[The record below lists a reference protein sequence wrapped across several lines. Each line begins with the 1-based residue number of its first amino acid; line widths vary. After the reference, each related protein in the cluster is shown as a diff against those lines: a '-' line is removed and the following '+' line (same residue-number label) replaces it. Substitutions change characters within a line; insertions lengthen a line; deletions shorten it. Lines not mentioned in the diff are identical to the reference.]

1 MDPVRE
7 SADKSVDAP
16 VPGAA
21 HLQLT
26 RGMHGAGGAARAVQR
41 ELWDYVLP
49 PKVARAILALLPLL
63 AAVDVVW
70 AQLTSGPSVSWPTIA
85 ASVLTNGSIIAMAW
99 RPTWGA
105 IVLVL
110 AGFVAVV
117 AGQSGEYLT
126 AVAMSIG
133 VVFYCCSAVFSTAYG
148 VAAVAWVAAIATV
161 PPGLDVGGVV
171 AVFVV
176 GLLSATVGRGLRRVV
191 RRNVVLA
198 SQVDAHE
205 AQLDAALLAER
216 TRIADELHDVI
227 AHEISITV
235 MHARVLERTDDPE
248 IRSSSQRAIVA
259 ASAQALTDT
268 RRVLQLIHGR
278 TGTDGVTDAG
288 APGIRREVDSL
299 AQKLR
304 DLGHTVRTEVTG
316 DAALAGIIE
325 TTLTRAARE
334 AVTNIVKHG
343 APAMTIDLSLVVTPH
358 TVVLSVINDPHR
370 PVSGQRPGPA
380 FGLARLRE
388 RVEVLSGTFA
398 AGPDEGRWRV
408 RVELP
413 TR

>member
-7 SADKSVDAP
+7 SAGVPVDAS
-16 VPGAA
+16 VPGAR
-21 HLQLT
+21 HLPIAGL
-26 RGMHGAGGAARAVQR
+26 RGAGRAARAVHR
-41 ELWDYVLP
+41 ELWEYVLP
-49 PKVARAILALLPLL
+49 PTIARITIVLLPLL
-63 AAVDVVW
+63 AGVEAVW
-70 AQLTSGPSVSWPTIA
+70 AHLTSGGPFSWIA
-85 ASVLTNGSIIAMAW
+85 VAAPLLTNSAIIAMAW
-99 RPTWGA
+99 RPAWGA
-105 IVLVL
+105 GVLVL
-110 AGFVAVV
+110 AGFVAVA

-126 AVAMSIG
+126 AVAMSVG
-133 VVFYCCSAVFSTAYG
+133 VVFFCCSATLSTAYG
-148 VAAVAWVAAIATV
+148 ISAVAWVAAIATM
-161 PPGLDVGGVV
+161 PPGLEVGGVV
-171 AVFVV
+171 AVFVI
-176 GLLSATVGRGLRRVV
+176 GLLSATVGRGLRKVM

-248 IRSSSQRAIVA
+248 TRAGSQRAIVS

-278 TGTDGVTDAG
+278 TGGDGVTDAG
-288 APGIRREVDSL
+288 APGIRREIDSL
-299 AQKLR
+299 AKKLR
-304 DLGHTVRTEVTG
+304 DLGHEVRTEVTG
-316 DAALAGIIE
+316 DSALAGIID

-343 APAMTIDLSLVVTPH
+343 APAMVIDLSLVLTPH

-370 PVSGQRPGPA
+370 PASDPRPGPA

-398 AGPDEGRWRV
+398 AGPDDGRWRV